1 MMNREDVLTILRKF
15 KHDSAETYSILK
27 IGVFGSFARN
37 EASEE
42 SDVDIVFETNAPN
55 LFRTARM
62 KQELESLLSRHVD
75 LVRLREGMNPRLRG
89 RIDREA
95 RYA

>member
-1 MMNREDVLTILRKF
+1 MNREDVLTILRKF
-15 KHDSAETYSILK
+15 KRDSAERYNILK

-37 EASEE
+37 EARGE

-62 KQELESLLSRHVD
+62 KQELESLLSRQVD